1 LLFSIRSVFLVR
13 EMPLIEDGKT
23 TVLLG
28 TAINLGFLV
37 LKFIVFL
44 QTEVG
49 LFFADTIDSFVDLS
63 IILMIFLFLRF
74 DFQNKVT
81 FFNMDLMFMC
91 QWSMVILFRFIIIL
105 DQVSDFLNPAP
116 RTHADTVIISSGVI
130 LFFGIILIFLF
141 VDEDD
146 VIKCFISDE
155 EKKLRKIQKAQNP
168 QKKSKNCFT
177 NMLPVFAEAVDN
189 FVTTAIALVVGI
201 LLKLNIMVDY
211 LYLIDDIGNIVIS
224 LFMLYIAFNG
234 LWDLSGKYRNK
245 SYFKTIFPLDDKS
258 LNSPA
263 KEPEDFDDLEQRR
276 LLADQ

>member
-1 LLFSIRSVFLVR
+1 
-13 EMPLIEDGKT
+13 
-23 TVLLG
+23 
-28 TAINLGFLV
+28 
-37 LKFIVFL
+37 
-44 QTEVG
+44 
-49 LFFADTIDSFVDLS
+49 
-63 IILMIFLFLRF
+63 
-74 DFQNKVT
+74 
-81 FFNMDLMFMC
+81 
-91 QWSMVILFRFIIIL
+91 
-105 DQVSDFLNPAP
+105 
-116 RTHADTVIISSGVI
+116 
-130 LFFGIILIFLF
+130 LF